1 MLKYVEIADIIRER
15 IKNQTYPTGSFLPN
29 QVDLVTEFNVSRMT
43 VKKAVN
49 ILIMEGLVLSK
60 RGAGTKVL
68 DPSFWGKDTSPVD
81 QYQGL
86 SYQMKQRGQKLTS
99 QIIRFE
105 VVLPTDKVQKMLKLG
120 AGEEVY
126 DIIRLR
132 LLDEQPYI
140 LEHSFMP
147 VRLVPGLK
155 EDHLLASIYDYLL
168 TDLGLR
174 FSGVSRTIQADK
186 SHELDQTYL
195 ACGIH
200 DPILEVEQ
208 VVYLENGVP
217 VDYSTSHNRYD
228 VRGYSMLDFKHMN
241 LE

>member
-15 IKNQTYPTGSFLPN
+15 IKNQTYPTGSLLPN

-43 VKKAVN
+43 IKKAIN

-86 SYQMKQRGQKLTS
+86 SYQMKQRGRKLTS
-99 QIIRFE
+99 QIIRFQ
-105 VVLPTDKVQKMLKLG
+105 VSLPTDRAQKMLKL
-120 AGEEVY
+120 ADGEEVY

-147 VRLVPGLK
+147 VKLVPGLK
-155 EDHLLASIYDYLL
+155 EAHLLASIYDYLL
-168 TDLGLR
+168 GDLGMR
-174 FSGVSRTIQADK
+174 FSGVFRTIQADK

-195 ACGIH
+195 ECGIH

-228 VRGYSMLDFKHMN
+228 VRAYSMLDLKNMN
-241 LE
+241 LD